1 VSLKLRAAAME
12 QAVMEQAVMEQT
24 VMTQAVTESAVHG
37 HRLDLAQQVR
47 TTIETNDNSDQLG

>member
-1 VSLKLRAAAME
+1 
-12 QAVMEQAVMEQT
+12 MEQAVMEQT